1 MKYKKIDK
9 QTYVI
14 SLAPGEEIIE
24 RLTAFLEQE
33 GIVNAYFSGIGA
45 VKKAE
50 LAHYRVDNK
59 KYSAKVFEEP
69 LEVANLTGNAF
80 LFEGKPL
87 VHAHATLANYRF
99 ETLAGHLVQG
109 VISAACEILLVK
121 LDSQLQKK
129 HSAGIGLKLLALSG

>member
-1 MKYKKIDK
+1 MKYKKID
-9 QTYVI
+9 QRTYVI

-24 RLTAFLEQE
+24 TLDAFLAREK
-33 GIVNAYFSGIGA
+33 IDNAYFSGIGA
-45 VKKAE
+45 VSKAE

-59 KYSAKVFEEP
+59 KYSSKVFQEP

-87 VHAHATLANYRF
+87 VHAHVTLANDRF
-99 ETLAGHLVQG
+99 ETLAGHLVNG
-109 VISAACEILLVK
+109 VISAACEIVLVK

-129 HSAGIGLKLLALSG
+129 YSHEIGLKLLDIT